1 MKHEQ
6 NVLKIPLADLSEH
19 PDLSLFPLASP
30 EQAEGLITSIKA
42 VGQLVPISV
51 CPAPAGN
58 YYVVDGRNRLR
69 ALAAAGIAAATCI
82 QVDTNPLDYAIETAV
97 ARRQL
102 TRSGIVLVL
111 WMQHPELA
119 PLRGDRTRGDLRPP
133 LHKPLASSA
142 MSLQDNTFLGLAE
155 KYNVPRDYFTC
166 IASIATKL
174 GDDADAW
181 AEVRRQILE
190 EEISLPRLN
199 AGIAGRQKTRGGK
212 RSPTRYDSVFRRSLT
227 GISNA
232 FSNWQKL
239 DAKIRAPLADQWANT
254 LAHEELPDELRDR
267 LLAALVTW
275 PDAWRTRAVQE
286 LKRSIR

>member
-1 MKHEQ
+1 MKHAQ
-6 NVLKIPLADLSEH
+6 NVLKIPLAQLSEH
-19 PDLSLFPLASP
+19 PDLSLFPLANP
-30 EQAEGLITSIKA
+30 EQMEGMITSIKS

-69 ALAAAGIAAATCI
+69 ALAAAGIEAATCI
-82 QVDTNPLDYAIETAV
+82 EVETNPLDYAIETAV
-97 ARRQL
+97 ACRQL
-102 TRSGIVLVL
+102 TRSGVILVL
-111 WMQHPELA
+111 WMQHPDLA
-119 PLRGDRTRGDLRPP
+119 KMRGDHTSGDHRQRGCEPFT
-133 LHKPLASSA
+133 SSVKA
-142 MSLQDNTFLGLAE
+142 LQETTFQRLAE
-155 KYNVPRDYFTC
+155 KYNVPREYFSC
-166 IASIATKL
+166 MASIAEKL
-174 GDDADAW
+174 GDDPDGW

-227 GISNA
+227 GITNA

-239 DAKIRAPLADQWANT
+239 DPKIRAPLADQWANT

-275 PDAWRTRAVQE
+275 PDAWRTRAIQE

>member
-6 NVLKIPLADLSEH
+6 KVLKIPLAELSEH
-19 PDLSLFPLASP
+19 PDLALFPLANT
-30 EQAEGLITSIKA
+30 EQLEGMTTSIKA

-69 ALAAAGIAAATCI
+69 ALAAAGIEAATCI
-82 QVDTNPLDYAIETAV
+82 QVETNPLDYAIETAV

-102 TRSGIVLVL
+102 TRSGVVLVL
-111 WMQHPELA
+111 WMQHPDIA
-119 PLRGDRTRGDLRPP
+119 KMKGNHTRGDLRQSTC
-133 LHKPLASSA
+133 KPLASSA
-142 MSLQDNTFLGLAE
+142 NSLQETTFLELSE
-155 KYNVPRDYFTC
+155 KYNVPRDYFRC
-166 IASIATKL
+166 LAEISEKL

-181 AEVRRQILE
+181 VEVRRQILE

-199 AGIAGRQKTRGGK
+199 AGIAGRQKTKGGK

-227 GISNA
+227 GITNA
-232 FSNWQKL
+232 FGNWQKL
-239 DAKIRAPLADQWANT
+239 DPKIRAPLADQWANT